1 MTEEQKDEQV
11 KNAKELIGVVQEL
24 GVEPFLWAGSLL
36 GAIRGKDIIPG
47 DSDMDIAYISKYTNG
62 EDIEKEAR
70 ELYTKLYE
78 MGLLAEYWDENNQK
92 RWSEKDGILPVLGQ
106 AHIGKISPYLDIFTM
121 WISQGEWFDTWF
133 GPVAKDIDPTV
144 IPDSVELRGVKFPA
158 LKNPEWVLRM
168 LYGDDWKTPR
178 EDKGTNR
185 HAFRPTL
192 TLFRRGLR

>member
-92 RWSEKDGILPVLGQ
+92 RW
-106 AHIGKISPYLDIFTM
+106 
-121 WISQGEWFDTWF
+121 
-133 GPVAKDIDPTV
+133 
-144 IPDSVELRGVKFPA
+144 
-158 LKNPEWVLRM
+158 PEGRT
-168 LYGDDWKTPR
+168 Y
-178 EDKGTNR
+178 
-185 HAFRPTL
+185 
-192 TLFRRGLR
+192 

>member
-11 KNAKELIGVVQEL
+11 KNAKYLMGVLQEL
-24 GVEPFLWAGSLL
+24 GIEPFLWAGSLL
-36 GAIRGKDIIPG
+36 GAIRGKDIIEG
-47 DSDMDIAYISKYTNG
+47 DNDIDIAYISKFTNG
-62 EDIEKEAR
+62 DDIDKEAR

-78 MGLLAEYWDENNQK
+78 MGLLYDYFDQDNQL
-92 RWSEKDGILPVLGQ
+92 REPQNSGILPVLGQ
-106 AHIGKISPYLDIFTM
+106 AHIGKISPYLDLFTM
-121 WISQGEWFDTWF
+121 WVSNGEWFDTWF
-133 GPVAKDIDPTV
+133 GPVAKDVDTTILQ
-144 IPDSVELRGVKFPA
+144 DSVELHGVKFPA